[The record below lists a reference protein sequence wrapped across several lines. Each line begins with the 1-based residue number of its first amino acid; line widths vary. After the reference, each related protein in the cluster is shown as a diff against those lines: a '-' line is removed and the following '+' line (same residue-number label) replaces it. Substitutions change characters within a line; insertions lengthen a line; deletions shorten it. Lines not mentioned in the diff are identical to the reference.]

1 MQIICA
7 ILAYMKTKL
16 LHEVRAS
23 KSKAELANIISAQRI
38 AEKVLAD
45 VLKFLQV
52 GITELEVQDFIKSR
66 FIKYGAPILSFTP
79 IVAFGKNTANIHHE
93 PNDTKLKLGDIIMF
107 DFGTTVNHYCSD
119 MTRTYFFGHAIDKKG
134 KIKQEKLF
142 KIYKDVLRANE
153 LAIKLLEK
161 GERNAKKVDSSAR
174 DFLAKKYKNN
184 HARLNGV
191 SRSGGFPH
199 GLGHGVGTVIHEWP
213 NFKPNTTDA
222 LPVGCVMTIE
232 PGIYIRGLG
241 GVRIEDMI
249 VIKTKGAENLTK
261 VPKDFQNAILKV

>member
-1 MQIICA
+1 
-7 ILAYMKTKL
+7 MKTKL
-16 LHEVRAS
+16 LHEVRAP
-23 KSKAELANIISAQRI
+23 KSKTELANIISAQRI
-38 AEKVLAD
+38 AEQVLSD
-45 VLKFLQV
+45 VLKFLKLNISEV
-52 GITELEVQDFIKSR
+52 EVQDFIKSR

-93 PNDTKLKLGDIIMF
+93 PNDTKLKLGDIIML

-119 MTRTYFFGHAIDKKG
+119 MTRTFFFGPAIDKKG

-142 KIYKDVLRANE
+142 KIYKDVLKANE

-161 GERNAKKVDSSAR
+161 GEKNAKKVDNSAR

-184 HARLNGV
+184 
-191 SRSGGFPH
+191 FKH

-213 NFKPNTTDA
+213 NFKPNTTDT

-232 PGIYIRGLG
+232 PGIYIKGLG

-249 VIKTKGAENLTK
+249 HINKSGAVNLTK
-261 VPKDFQNAILKV
+261 VAKDFQNAILKV